1 MILLGSAVNGIAIV
15 IGGLIGMFAGKL
27 LPERIRTALVPTMSL
42 VTIGIAVPGMMK
54 TENLLIPILS
64 MVIGTFI
71 GELID
76 IDGALQKLSN
86 KLQSKFKGSSV
97 AEGFFT
103 CSLVF
108 AVGAVAVMGALD
120 SGLKG
125 DHNLLYAKALMDG
138 TASIAFAAALG
149 LGVVFSAVTVFVVEG
164 GIALLAGLAAPLLST
179 AVINEISFVG
189 SLLII
194 GISLNMMGATKL
206 RVLNMVPALVLPLVL
221 CQFML

>member
-42 VTIGIAVPGMMK
+42 VTIGLAVPGMMK

-138 TASIAFAAALG
+138 TAAIAFAAALG
-149 LGVVFSAVTVFVVEG
+149 LGVVFSSVTVFVVEG
-164 GIALLAGLAAPLLST
+164 GIALLAGLVADFLST

-189 SLLII
+189 SLLIV

-206 RVLNMVPALVLPLVL
+206 RILNMVPALVLPIFF
-221 CQFML
+221 CQFM

>member
-15 IGGLIGMFAGKL
+15 IGGLVGMFAGKL

-42 VTIGIAVPGMMK
+42 VTIGIAVPGMMN
-54 TENLLIPILS
+54 TANLLIPILS
-64 MVIGTFI
+64 MVVGTFF

-125 DHNLLYAKALMDG
+125 DHSLLYAKALMDG

-149 LGVVFSAVTVFVVEG
+149 LGVVFSSVTVFVVEG
-164 GIALLAGLAAPLLST
+164 GIALLAGLVADLLST

-189 SLLII
+189 SLLIV

-206 RVLNMVPALVLPLVL
+206 RILNMVPALVLPILF
-221 CQFML
+221 CQFM

>member
-15 IGGLIGMFAGKL
+15 IGGLVGMFAGKL

-42 VTIGIAVPGMMK
+42 VTIGIAVPGMMN
-54 TENLLIPILS
+54 TANLLIPILS

-86 KLQSKFKGSSV
+86 ALQSKFKGSSV

-125 DHNLLYAKALMDG
+125 DHSLLYAKALMDG
-138 TASIAFAAALG
+138 TAAIAFAAALG
-149 LGVVFSAVTVFVVEG
+149 LGVVFSSVTVFVVEG
-164 GIALLAGLAAPLLST
+164 GIALLAGLVADLLST

-189 SLLII
+189 SLLIV

-206 RVLNMVPALVLPLVL
+206 RILNMVPALVLPIIF
-221 CQFML
+221 CQFM

>member
-42 VTIGIAVPGMMK
+42 VTIGIAVPGMMN
-54 TENLLIPILS
+54 TANLLIPILS

-125 DHNLLYAKALMDG
+125 DHSLLYAKALMDG

-149 LGVVFSAVTVFVVEG
+149 LGVVFSSVTVFVVEG
-164 GIALLAGLAAPLLST
+164 GIALLAGLVADLLST

-189 SLLII
+189 SLLIV

-206 RVLNMVPALVLPLVL
+206 RILNMVPALVLPILF
-221 CQFML
+221 CQFM

>member
-15 IGGLIGMFAGKL
+15 IGGTVGLLAGKI

-42 VTIGIAVPGMMK
+42 VTIGIAVPGLMN
-54 TENLLIPILS
+54 TSNLLIPILS
-64 MVIGTFI
+64 MVVGTFL

-76 IDGALQKLSN
+76 IDGWLQTLSR
-86 KLQSKFKGSSV
+86 KLQEKFSGSRV

-120 SGLKG
+120 GGLRN
-125 DHNLLYAKALMDG
+125 DHDLLFAKALMDG

-206 RVLNMVPALVLPLVL
+206 RVLNMVPALVMPLIL

>member
-1 MILLGSAVNGIAIV
+1 MILLGAGVNGLAIV
-15 IGGLIGMFAGKL
+15 AGGLIGMFAGKL

-42 VTIGIAVPGMMK
+42 VTIGIAVPGMMN
-54 TENLLIPILS
+54 TANLLIPILS
-64 MVIGTFI
+64 MVVGTFI

-76 IDGALQKLSN
+76 IDGALQRLSQA
-86 KLQSKFKGSSV
+86 LQQKFSGSSV

-108 AVGAVAVMGALD
+108 AVGAVAVMGSLD
-120 SGLKG
+120 SGLRG
-125 DHNLLYAKALMDG
+125 DHSLLYAKALMDG
-138 TASIAFAAALG
+138 TAAIAFAAALG

-164 GIALLAGLAAPLLST
+164 GIALLAGLVADLLST

-189 SLLII
+189 SLLIV

-206 RVLNMVPALVLPLVL
+206 RILNMVPALVLPIIF
-221 CQFML
+221 CQFM

>member
-15 IGGLIGMFAGKL
+15 IGGLIGLFAGKL

-42 VTIGIAVPGMMK
+42 VTICIAVPGMMK
-54 TENLLIPILS
+54 SENLLIPILS

-86 KLQSKFKGSSV
+86 ALQSKFKGSSV

-138 TASIAFAAALG
+138 TAAIAFAAALG
-149 LGVVFSAVTVFVVEG
+149 LGVVFSSVTVFVVEG
-164 GIALLAGLAAPLLST
+164 GIALLAGLVADLLST

-189 SLLII
+189 SLLIV

-206 RVLNMVPALVLPLVL
+206 RILNMVPALVLPIIF
-221 CQFML
+221 CQFM

>member
-1 MILLGSAVNGIAIV
+1 MVLLGSAVNGIAIV
-15 IGGLIGMFAGKL
+15 IGGLIGLFAGKL

-138 TASIAFAAALG
+138 TAAIAFAAALG
-149 LGVVFSAVTVFVVEG
+149 LGVVFSSVTVFVVEG
-164 GIALLAGLAAPLLST
+164 GIALLAGLVADLLST

-189 SLLII
+189 SLLIV

-206 RVLNMVPALVLPLVL
+206 RILNMVPALVLPILF
-221 CQFML
+221 CQFM

>member
-15 IGGLIGMFAGKL
+15 IGGLIGLFAGKL

-42 VTIGIAVPGMMK
+42 VTIGIAVPGMMN
-54 TENLLIPILS
+54 TANLLIPILS

-120 SGLKG
+120 SGLKE
-125 DHNLLYAKALMDG
+125 DHSLLYAKALMDG
-138 TASIAFAAALG
+138 TAAIAFAAALG
-149 LGVVFSAVTVFVVEG
+149 LGVVFSSVTVFVVEG
-164 GIALLAGLAAPLLST
+164 GIALLAGLVADLLST
-179 AVINEISFVG
+179 SVINEISFVG
-189 SLLII
+189 SLLIV

-206 RVLNMVPALVLPLVL
+206 RILNMVPALVLPIIF
-221 CQFML
+221 CQFM

>member
-64 MVIGTFI
+64 MVIGTFL

-138 TASIAFAAALG
+138 TAAIAFAAALG
-149 LGVVFSAVTVFVVEG
+149 LGVVFSSVTVFVVEG
-164 GIALLAGLAAPLLST
+164 GIALLAGLVADLLST

-189 SLLII
+189 SLLIV

-206 RVLNMVPALVLPLVL
+206 RILNMVPALVLPIIF
-221 CQFML
+221 CQFM

>member
-15 IGGLIGMFAGKL
+15 IGGLIGLFAGKL

-138 TASIAFAAALG
+138 TAAIAFAAALG
-149 LGVVFSAVTVFVVEG
+149 LGVVFSSVTVFVVEG
-164 GIALLAGLAAPLLST
+164 GSALLAGLVADLLST

-189 SLLII
+189 SLLIV

-206 RVLNMVPALVLPLVL
+206 RILNMVPALVLPILF
-221 CQFML
+221 CQFM

>member
-15 IGGLIGMFAGKL
+15 IGGLVGLFAGKL

-42 VTIGIAVPGMMK
+42 VTIGIAVPGMMN
-54 TENLLIPILS
+54 TANLLIPILS
-64 MVIGTFI
+64 MVIGTFF

-125 DHNLLYAKALMDG
+125 DHSLLYAKALMDG
-138 TASIAFAAALG
+138 TAAIAFAAALG
-149 LGVVFSAVTVFVVEG
+149 LV
-164 GIALLAGLAAPLLST
+164 
-179 AVINEISFVG
+179 
-189 SLLII
+189 
-194 GISLNMMGATKL
+194 
-206 RVLNMVPALVLPLVL
+206 
-221 CQFML
+221 

>member
-1 MILLGSAVNGIAIV
+1 MVLLGSAVNGIAIV
-15 IGGLIGMFAGKL
+15 IGGLIGLFAGKL

-149 LGVVFSAVTVFVVEG
+149 LGVVFSSVTVFVVEG
-164 GIALLAGLAAPLLST
+164 GIALLAGLVADLLST

-189 SLLII
+189 SLLIV

-206 RVLNMVPALVLPLVL
+206 RILNMVPALVLPIIF
-221 CQFML
+221 CQFM

>member
-15 IGGLIGMFAGKL
+15 IGGLIGLFAGKL

-138 TASIAFAAALG
+138 TAAIAFAAALG
-149 LGVVFSAVTVFVVEG
+149 LGVVFSSVTVFVVEG
-164 GIALLAGLAAPLLST
+164 GIALLAGLVADLLST

-189 SLLII
+189 SLLIV

-206 RVLNMVPALVLPLVL
+206 RILNMVPALVLPIIF
-221 CQFML
+221 CQFM

>member
-15 IGGLIGMFAGKL
+15 IGGLVGLFAGKL

-64 MVIGTFI
+64 MVIGTFF

-125 DHNLLYAKALMDG
+125 DHSLLYAKALMDG
-138 TASIAFAAALG
+138 TAAIAFAAALG
-149 LGVVFSAVTVFVVEG
+149 LGVVFSSVTVFVVEG
-164 GIALLAGLAAPLLST
+164 GIALLAGLVADLLST

-189 SLLII
+189 SLLIV

-206 RVLNMVPALVLPLVL
+206 RILNMVPALVLPILF
-221 CQFML
+221 CQFM

>member
-15 IGGLIGMFAGKL
+15 IGGLVGLFAGKL

-125 DHNLLYAKALMDG
+125 DHSLLYAKALMDG

-149 LGVVFSAVTVFVVEG
+149 LGVVFSSVTVFVVEG
-164 GIALLAGLAAPLLST
+164 GIALLAGLVANLLST

-189 SLLII
+189 SLLIV

-206 RVLNMVPALVLPLVL
+206 RILNMVPALVLPIIF
-221 CQFML
+221 CQFM

>member
-15 IGGLIGMFAGKL
+15 IGGIVGMFAGKL

-42 VTIGIAVPGMMK
+42 VTIGIAVPGMMN
-54 TENLLIPILS
+54 TANLLIPILS

-125 DHNLLYAKALMDG
+125 DHSLLYAKALMDG
-138 TASIAFAAALG
+138 TAAIAFAAALG
-149 LGVVFSAVTVFVVEG
+149 LGVVFSSVTVFVVEG
-164 GIALLAGLAAPLLST
+164 GIALLAGLVADLLST

-189 SLLII
+189 SLLIV

-206 RVLNMVPALVLPLVL
+206 RILNMVPALVLPIIF
-221 CQFML
+221 CQFM

>member
-64 MVIGTFI
+64 MVIGTFL

-125 DHNLLYAKALMDG
+125 DHSLLYAKALMDG

-149 LGVVFSAVTVFVVEG
+149 LGVVFSSVTVFVVEG
-164 GIALLAGLAAPLLST
+164 GIALLAGLVADLLST

-189 SLLII
+189 SLLIV

-206 RVLNMVPALVLPLVL
+206 RILNMVPALVLPILL
-221 CQFML
+221 CQFM

>member
-1 MILLGSAVNGIAIV
+1 MILLGSAVNGLAIV
-15 IGGLIGMFAGKL
+15 VGGLIGMFAGKL
-27 LPERIRTALVPTMSL
+27 LPERIRSAFVPAISL
-42 VTIGIAVPGMMK
+42 VTIGIAVPGMMN
-54 TENLLIPILS
+54 TSNLLIPIIS
-64 MVIGTFI
+64 IVVGTFI

-108 AVGAVAVMGALD
+108 AVGAVAVMGSLD

-125 DHNLLYAKALMDG
+125 DHSLLYAKALMDG

-149 LGVVFSAVTVFVVEG
+149 LGVVFSSVTVFVVEG
-164 GIALLAGLAAPLLST
+164 GIALLAGLVADLLST
-179 AVINEISFVG
+179 TVINEISFVG
-189 SLLII
+189 SLLIV

-206 RVLNMVPALVLPLVL
+206 RILNMVPALVLPIIL
-221 CQFML
+221 CQFM

>member
-149 LGVVFSAVTVFVVEG
+149 LGVVFSSVTVFVVEG
-164 GIALLAGLAAPLLST
+164 GIALLAGLVADLLST

-189 SLLII
+189 SLLIV

-206 RVLNMVPALVLPLVL
+206 RILNMVPALVLPILF
-221 CQFML
+221 CQFM

>member
-1 MILLGSAVNGIAIV
+1 MVLLGSAVNGIAIV
-15 IGGLIGMFAGKL
+15 IGGLIGLFAGKL

-64 MVIGTFI
+64 MVIGTFF

-125 DHNLLYAKALMDG
+125 DHSLLYAKALMDG
-138 TASIAFAAALG
+138 TAAIAFAAALG
-149 LGVVFSAVTVFVVEG
+149 LGVVFSSVTVFVVEG
-164 GIALLAGLAAPLLST
+164 GIALLAGLVADLLST
-179 AVINEISFVG
+179 SVINEISFVG
-189 SLLII
+189 SLLIV

-206 RVLNMVPALVLPLVL
+206 RILNMVPALVLPILF
-221 CQFML
+221 CQFM

>member
-1 MILLGSAVNGIAIV
+1 MILLGSAVNGIALV
-15 IGGLIGMFAGKL
+15 VGGFIGMFAGKL

-42 VTIGIAVPGMMK
+42 VTIGIAVPGMMN
-54 TENLLIPILS
+54 TANLLIPILS
-64 MVIGTFI
+64 RVVGTFI

-125 DHNLLYAKALMDG
+125 DHSLLYAKALMDG

-149 LGVVFSAVTVFVVEG
+149 LGVVFSSVTVFVVEG
-164 GIALLAGLAAPLLST
+164 GIALLAGLVADLLST

-189 SLLII
+189 SLLIV

-206 RVLNMVPALVLPLVL
+206 RILNMVPALVLPIIF
-221 CQFML
+221 CQFM

>member
-15 IGGLIGMFAGKL
+15 IGGLIGLFAGKL

-86 KLQSKFKGSSV
+86 KLQSKIKGSSV

-149 LGVVFSAVTVFVVEG
+149 LGVVFSSVTVFVVEG
-164 GIALLAGLAAPLLST
+164 GIALLAGLVADLLST

-189 SLLII
+189 SLLIV

-206 RVLNMVPALVLPLVL
+206 RILNMVPALVLPILF
-221 CQFML
+221 CQFM

>member
-1 MILLGSAVNGIAIV
+1 MILLGSAVNGLAIV
-15 IGGLIGMFAGKL
+15 VGGLIGMFAGKL
-27 LPERIRTALVPTMSL
+27 LPERIRTALVPAMSL

-64 MVIGTFI
+64 MVVGTFI

-108 AVGAVAVMGALD
+108 AVGAVAVMGVLD

-125 DHNLLYAKALMDG
+125 DHSLLYAKALMDG

-149 LGVVFSAVTVFVVEG
+149 LGVVFSSVTVFVVEG
-164 GIALLAGLAAPLLST
+164 GIALLAGLVADFLST

-189 SLLII
+189 SLLIV

-206 RVLNMVPALVLPLVL
+206 RILNMVPALVLPIIF
-221 CQFML
+221 CQFM

>member
-1 MILLGSAVNGIAIV
+1 MVLLGSAVNGIAIV
-15 IGGLIGMFAGKL
+15 IGGLIGLFAGKL

-149 LGVVFSAVTVFVVEG
+149 LGVVFSSVTVFVVEG
-164 GIALLAGLAAPLLST
+164 GIALLAGLVADLLST

-189 SLLII
+189 SLLIV

-206 RVLNMVPALVLPLVL
+206 RILNMVPALVLPILF
-221 CQFML
+221 CQFM

>member
-42 VTIGIAVPGMMK
+42 VTIGIAVPGMMN
-54 TENLLIPILS
+54 TANLLIPILS

-86 KLQSKFKGSSV
+86 ALQSKFKGSSV

-125 DHNLLYAKALMDG
+125 DHSLLYAKALMDG
-138 TASIAFAAALG
+138 TAAIAFAAALG
-149 LGVVFSAVTVFVVEG
+149 LGVVFSSVTVFVVEG
-164 GIALLAGLAAPLLST
+164 GIALLAGLVADLLST

-189 SLLII
+189 SLLIV

-206 RVLNMVPALVLPLVL
+206 RILNMVPALVLPILF
-221 CQFML
+221 CQFM

>member
-15 IGGLIGMFAGKL
+15 IGGLVGMFAGKL

-42 VTIGIAVPGMMK
+42 VTIGIAVPGMMN
-54 TENLLIPILS
+54 TGNLLIPILS
-64 MVIGTFI
+64 MVVGTFI

-125 DHNLLYAKALMDG
+125 DHSLLYAKALMDG

-149 LGVVFSAVTVFVVEG
+149 LGVVFSSVTVFVVEG
-164 GIALLAGLAAPLLST
+164 GIALLAGLVADLLST

-189 SLLII
+189 SLLIV

-206 RVLNMVPALVLPLVL
+206 RILNMVPALVLPIIF
-221 CQFML
+221 CQFM

>member
-15 IGGLIGMFAGKL
+15 IGGLVGLFAGKL

-64 MVIGTFI
+64 MVIGTFF

-125 DHNLLYAKALMDG
+125 DHSLLYAKALMDG
-138 TASIAFAAALG
+138 TAAIAFAAALG
-149 LGVVFSAVTVFVVEG
+149 LGVVFSSVTVFVVEG
-164 GIALLAGLAAPLLST
+164 GIALLAGLVADLLST

-189 SLLII
+189 SLLIV

-206 RVLNMVPALVLPLVL
+206 RILNMVPALVLPIIF
-221 CQFML
+221 CQFM

>member
-15 IGGLIGMFAGKL
+15 IGGLVGMFAGKL

-125 DHNLLYAKALMDG
+125 DHSLLYAKALMDG
-138 TASIAFAAALG
+138 TAAIAFAAALG
-149 LGVVFSAVTVFVVEG
+149 LGVVFSSVTVFVVEG
-164 GIALLAGLAAPLLST
+164 GITLLAGLVADLLST

-189 SLLII
+189 SLLIV

-206 RVLNMVPALVLPLVL
+206 RILNMVPALVLPIIF
-221 CQFML
+221 CQFM

>member
-15 IGGLIGMFAGKL
+15 IGGLVGMFAGKL

-42 VTIGIAVPGMMK
+42 VTIGIAVPGMMN
-54 TENLLIPILS
+54 TANLLIPILS

-125 DHNLLYAKALMDG
+125 DHSLLYAKALMDG
-138 TASIAFAAALG
+138 TAAIAFAAALG
-149 LGVVFSAVTVFVVEG
+149 LGVVFSSVTVFVVEG
-164 GIALLAGLAAPLLST
+164 GIALLAGLVANLLST

-189 SLLII
+189 SLLIV

-206 RVLNMVPALVLPLVL
+206 RILNMVPALVLPIIF
-221 CQFML
+221 CQFM

>member
-15 IGGLIGMFAGKL
+15 IGGLVGMFAGKL

-42 VTIGIAVPGMMK
+42 VTIGIAVPGMMN
-54 TENLLIPILS
+54 TANLLIPILS
-64 MVIGTFI
+64 MVVGTFI

-125 DHNLLYAKALMDG
+125 DHSLLYAKALMDG

-149 LGVVFSAVTVFVVEG
+149 LGVVFSSVTVFVVEG
-164 GIALLAGLAAPLLST
+164 GIALLAGLVADLLST

-189 SLLII
+189 SLLIV

-206 RVLNMVPALVLPLVL
+206 RILNMVPALVLPIIF
-221 CQFML
+221 CQFM

>member
-15 IGGLIGMFAGKL
+15 IGGLVGMFAGKL

-42 VTIGIAVPGMMK
+42 VTIGIAVPGMMN
-54 TENLLIPILS
+54 TANLLIPILS
-64 MVIGTFI
+64 MVVGTFI

-125 DHNLLYAKALMDG
+125 DHSLLYAKALMDG
-138 TASIAFAAALG
+138 TAAIAFAAALG
-149 LGVVFSAVTVFVVEG
+149 LGVVFSSVTVFVVEG
-164 GIALLAGLAAPLLST
+164 GIALLAGLVADLLST

-189 SLLII
+189 SLLIV

-206 RVLNMVPALVLPLVL
+206 RILNMVPALVLPIIF
-221 CQFML
+221 CQFM

>member
-108 AVGAVAVMGALD
+108 AVGAVAAMGALD
-120 SGLKG
+120 SGVKG

-149 LGVVFSAVTVFVVEG
+149 LGVVFSSVTVFVVEG
-164 GIALLAGLAAPLLST
+164 GIALLAGLVADLLST

-189 SLLII
+189 SLLIV

-206 RVLNMVPALVLPLVL
+206 RILNMVPALVLPILL
-221 CQFML
+221 CQFM

>member
-1 MILLGSAVNGIAIV
+1 MNFSVYRDLLSIV
-15 IGGLIGMFAGKL
+15 PVRRVLLVGMLARFPHAAAGVL
-27 LPERIRTALVPTMSL
+27 LTLHVVLTLDKGYAAAGVVAAL

-86 KLQSKFKGSSV
+86 NLQSKFKGSSV

-108 AVGAVAVMGALD
+108 AVGAVAVMGA
-120 SGLKG
+120 
-125 DHNLLYAKALMDG
+125 
-138 TASIAFAAALG
+138 
-149 LGVVFSAVTVFVVEG
+149 
-164 GIALLAGLAAPLLST
+164 P
-179 AVINEISFVG
+179 
-189 SLLII
+189 
-194 GISLNMMGATKL
+194 
-206 RVLNMVPALVLPLVL
+206 
-221 CQFML
+221 

>member
-64 MVIGTFI
+64 MVIGTFL

-125 DHNLLYAKALMDG
+125 DHSLLYAKALMDG

-149 LGVVFSAVTVFVVEG
+149 LGVVFSSVTVFVVEG
-164 GIALLAGLAAPLLST
+164 GIALLAGLVADLLST

-189 SLLII
+189 SLLIV

-206 RVLNMVPALVLPLVL
+206 RILNMVPALVLPIIF
-221 CQFML
+221 CQFM